1 MMASLTP
8 KLLFKI
14 ACLRLDVT
22 GHASTHPNLDSN
34 PPSLPSRLLSRLLLT
49 GLLASVGVL
58 GGVVPQMS
66 WRSPVWEVS
75 LTSTVRA
82 QSDDLITRY
91 ARAAYEMEQF
101 RRRDYA
107 EVKRIMGGIVP
118 EEICDR
124 GNISSQ
130 VQAICGRFSDRFDP
144 ILRKYGLT
152 RADFNS
158 VHRRANDP
166 AIQQRIQQELIRIQS
181 R

>member
-1 MMASLTP
+1 MASPTP

-14 ACLRLDVT
+14 ICPSPDSQSP
-22 GHASTHPNLDSN
+22 ASAHLEPTAAAPW
-34 PPSLPSRLLSRLLLT
+34 LSRLILASM
-49 GLLASVGVL
+49 LASVSVL
-58 GGVVPQMS
+58 GGIAPQLS
-66 WRSPVWEVS
+66 WRSPAWEIS
-75 LTSTVRA
+75 LTNTVRA

-118 EEICDR
+118 EELCDR

-144 ILRKYGLT
+144 ILRKYGLS
-152 RADFNS
+152 RAEFNS

-166 AIQQRIQQELIRIQS
+166 AIQQRIQQELLRIQS